1 MKSIHQLI
9 VSTAAL
15 TGLLFGVASHAAPTP
30 LAELPLNASVLAKPN
45 VIFGMDDSGSMDWDV
60 LLDTSSGVVWWNGA
74 TSFDTATSKPL
85 RTSGMV
91 PYVYLFPVGTATGGA
106 IYAYNS
112 WYGQAVPPTT
122 QFAWVRSK
130 KFNPLYYDSTVTYPA
145 WSPAYLGGASVTY
158 ANAATNAAPSHPAVA
173 AAQTLNV
180 GADWSSAN
188 GSFTSNGYRFYVQA
202 GMTLPPGT
210 VVNSTAA
217 DGTGVPCG
225 GVTQTLTASQTV
237 TIGWACWA
245 SIPYFPAS
253 FWNAETCATN
263 GTTCVTAPDGVTT
276 LKLYEIKASTASY
289 PSGRTHANELQ
300 NFANWFTYYR
310 KRKLMMAGAM
320 GRVLE
325 NLTGLRLGV
334 MPFNQSPTIT
344 MYDADST
351 VAANNRRV
359 VAGQFYL
366 NSMVAAGT
374 PTHATMKRIG
384 TQFNTNTS
392 IVQYACQRNS
402 MFILTDGFA
411 NSHSETA
418 PSYNSATYGAG
429 APYTTTYANSLAD
442 FALGYYTNQLRTD
455 LPAGRV
461 SLGSATRVPP
471 LTNTNLHI
479 TTYGLTL
486 GARGTLFPSAADP
499 FATDVWATPVT
510 WPTPIA
516 DDPTMIDDLWHATV
530 NGRGRMYMGN
540 DVEAL
545 RINVQS
551 AFNDI
556 LNQTAA
562 QSSVSVSS
570 VNLSRGDGQAYLGEY
585 NPRGWSGDLKANP
598 IDINTAV
605 ISTSSNWSAASVLA
619 ARAWSTRVIFSSS
632 GSAGV
637 DFDATN
643 VGAAVN
649 PAPATY
655 SNSAV
660 VGYLR
665 GDRSAEGTTFR
676 TRTSLIGPVVN
687 AEPVLAR
694 AEQTIYLASG
704 DGMLHALDTVT
715 GVEQWAYVP
724 PDSLAAIGRSVDR
737 AWVYQTL
744 LDASPTYAKL
754 GSGAKLLVGGL
765 GAAGRSYYA
774 LDVSSPRNLNS
785 AQAAAQFRWVF
796 PAASDTTNRNLTGY
810 TMGRPVVAKLAGN
823 VDVVLVTSGYD
834 NGQSL
839 GDGRGRLWVLNATTG
854 AVIKS
859 FRTTGS
865 VGSES
870 GLAHVAAFKEVDG
883 TARYVYGGDLLGNLW
898 EFDLNAASAIDI
910 NATLVATFKD
920 SSGNTQPVTSAP
932 ELVKIGAQRVVLVGT
947 GRLLDIT
954 DFGSTRTQTFYA
966 VSAGAT
972 LSNARTNLVQQVYSR
987 ATDTITSNPVSWSTS
1002 RGWYVDL
1009 PAGEQANTD
1018 PVVIRNTVAFAT
1030 NVNGSSDCTQASN
1043 LYQLNFET
1051 GSAEASAMNGTGLAG
1066 RRLSLIA
1073 NTSRTIG
1080 VLTGGGPP
1088 PTCTGPSC
1096 TAPPCPPGSV
1106 VTLNRLTNGDT
1117 VLTCGAAPSPITPS
1131 KNAWR
1136 EIRR

>member
-1 MKSIHQLI
+1 MKTIHQLI

-15 TGLLFGVASHAAPTP
+15 AGLLFGVASHAAPTP
-30 LAELPLNASVLAKPN
+30 LAELPLKASVLAKPN

-60 LLDTSSGVVWWNGA
+60 LLDTSSGVVYWDGA
-74 TSFDTATSKPL
+74 SSFDSTTGRPL

-91 PYVYLFPVGTATGGA
+91 PYVYLFPVGTASGGA
-106 IYAYNS
+106 IYNFNS

-145 WSPAYLGGASVTY
+145 WSPAYLGGASVSY
-158 ANAATNAAPSHPAVA
+158 ANAPTTAAPSHPAVA
-173 AAQTLNV
+173 GAQTLDISAN
-180 GADWSSAN
+180 WSSAN
-188 GSFTSNGYRFYVQA
+188 ANFSNNGFRFYVQA
-202 GMTLPPGT
+202 GMTLPAGT

-225 GVTQTLTASQTV
+225 GATQTLTASQMV
-237 TIGWACWA
+237 AAGWACWA
-245 SIPYFPAS
+245 SIPYYPAS
-253 FWNAETCATN
+253 FWNAETCAAN
-263 GTTCVTAPDGVTT
+263 GTTCVTAPDGTTT
-276 LKLYEIKASTASY
+276 LKLYEIKPSITTY

-325 NLTGLRLGV
+325 NLTGLRLSV
-334 MPFNQSPTIT
+334 MPFNQSPTLT

-351 VAANNRRV
+351 TASSNRRV

-366 NSMVAAGT
+366 NAMSAAGT

-384 TQFNTNTS
+384 TQFETNTS

-418 PSYNSATYGAG
+418 PSYNAATYGAG
-429 APYTTTYANSLAD
+429 APYATTATNSLAD
-442 FALGYYTNQLRTD
+442 FALAYYTNQLRAD

-486 GARGTLFPSAADP
+486 GARGTLFPAPADP
-499 FATDVWATPVT
+499 ATINVWANPVV
-510 WPTPIA
+510 WPTPVG
-516 DDPTMIDDLWHATV
+516 DDPTMLDDLWHATV

-556 LNQTAA
+556 LDQEAA
-562 QSSVSVSS
+562 QGGVAVSA
-570 VNLSRGDGQAYLGEY
+570 VNLDRSDSQAYLGVY

-598 IDINTAV
+598 IDVTTAAV
-605 ISTSSNWSAASVLA
+605 SATSNWSAATVLA
-619 ARAWSTRVIFSSS
+619 ARSWSTRIIFSSS
-632 GSAGV
+632 GSTGV
-637 DFDATN
+637 DFNAAN
-643 VGAAVN
+643 VGATVN
-649 PAPATY
+649 PAPASYT
-655 SNSAV
+655 NSAV
-660 VGYLR
+660 VDYLR

-676 TRTSLIGPVVN
+676 TRASLIGPVVN
-687 AEPVLAR
+687 AEPLLAR
-694 AEQTIYLASG
+694 EEQMVYLASG
-704 DGMLHALDTVT
+704 DGMLHAFDTVT
-715 GVEQWAYVP
+715 GAEQWAYAP
-724 PDSLAAIGRSVDR
+724 PDSLAAIGKSAER

-744 LDASPTYAKL
+744 LDATPTYAKL
-754 GSGAKLLVGGL
+754 STGVKLLTGGL

-774 LDVSSPRNLNS
+774 LDVSTPRNLNTT
-785 AQAAAQFRWVF
+785 QAAAQFRWVF
-796 PAASDTTNRNLTGY
+796 PTASDTTNQGLMGY
-810 TMGRPVVAKLAGN
+810 TVGRPVVAKMAGN

-834 NGQSL
+834 NAQTL
-839 GDGRGRLWVLNATTG
+839 GDGRGRLWVLNASTG

-870 GLAHVAAFKEVDG
+870 GLAHVAAFKEADG

-898 EFDLNAASAIDI
+898 KFDLNTTSAIDI
-910 NATLVATFKD
+910 DATLVATFKD
-920 SSGNTQPVTSAP
+920 SSGNRQPVTSTP
-932 ELVKIGAQRVVLVGT
+932 ELTMVSGQRVVLVGT
-947 GRLLDIT
+947 GRLLDIS
-954 DFGSTRTQTFYA
+954 DFGTSSTQTFYA
-966 VSAGAT
+966 ITDGAT
-972 LSNARTNLVQQVYSR
+972 LSNARSSMVQQVYTR
-987 ATDTITSNPVSWSTS
+987 ATDTITSNPVNWSSS

-1009 PAGEQANTD
+1009 PAGEQASTD
-1018 PVVIRNTVAFAT
+1018 PIVAYGAVAFVT
-1030 NVNGSSDCTQASN
+1030 NVNGSTDCTQSSR
-1043 LYQLNFET
+1043 LYLLNIGT
-1051 GSAEASAMNGTGLAG
+1051 GSQVSTSPFVSDQIAADATSSRVIALRVVDGRIIGTTH
-1066 RRLSLIA
+1066 RSD
-1073 NTSRTIG
+1073 
-1080 VLTGGGPP
+1080 
-1088 PTCTGPSC
+1088 
-1096 TAPPCPPGSV
+1096 
-1106 VTLNRLTNGDT
+1106 NRIYQRQLPLGTT
-1117 VLTCGAAPSPITPS
+1117 ITPS
-1131 KNAWR
+1131 KNSWR